1 MSASGTSALSLT
13 SSSALTASRPP
24 RSVSQ
29 QPNRT
34 RYLHLATGGVRP
46 SVEPRLCSGT
56 SVRVTAGKAALQAY
70 SFRIKEAGMATFTA
84 EEVLESA
91 RIRLGDAAGSLYRSI
106 ALR

>member
-1 MSASGTSALSLT
+1 MYRSSRTALVT
-13 SSSALTASRPP
+13 
-24 RSVSQ
+24 
-29 QPNRT
+29 
-34 RYLHLATGGVRP
+34 YHLATGGARP